1 MPQWR
6 RNGLDGPASFSPDFF
21 VICLEQ
27 VSQAARRLASAGLF
41 RPAKRHCC
49 PPPSVI
55 DAGRHRYPTI
65 IAGPRGLELNK
76 RIGPRHRRLAEGG
89 FRFARWLGA
98 KTMGAAGFHQLGSDF
113 ADARIARVREK
124 LARGETVYLAGL
136 GPPGTHNS
144 GVALVEVPQ
153 ADGPRLI
160 VNNEEERF
168 SGNKH
173 TTEYPRQSI
182 EAMVATLRGM
192 GRDIGDVDAWLT

>member
-1 MPQWR
+1 MMLPILISVSLAPESYFFCALAVVAISAAAANAATAAKWFGR
-6 RNGLDGPASFSPDFF
+6 TGIVLSRFF

-98 KTMGAAGFHQLGSDF
+98 KTMGAAGFHQLGSEF
-113 ADARIARVREK
+113 ADARIALVRNK

-136 GPPGTHNS
+136 GPP
-144 GVALVEVPQ
+144 
-153 ADGPRLI
+153 
-160 VNNEEERF
+160 
-168 SGNKH
+168 
-173 TTEYPRQSI
+173 
-182 EAMVATLRGM
+182 
-192 GRDIGDVDAWLT
+192 